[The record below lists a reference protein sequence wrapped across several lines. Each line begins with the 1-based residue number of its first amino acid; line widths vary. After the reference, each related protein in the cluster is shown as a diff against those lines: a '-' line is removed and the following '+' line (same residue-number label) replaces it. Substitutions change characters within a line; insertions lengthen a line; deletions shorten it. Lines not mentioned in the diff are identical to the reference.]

1 MVDTISFTT
10 MAAIIA
16 IGLIIWYFNQKQAA
30 ALVRMARA
38 TEDTHMIA
46 VKNRRDA
53 LKQQPFEMS
62 VFDWVAKK
70 LDNEAKPLE
79 IISKSQKPMWVNLRC
94 QNGSRVVISPLSPTE
109 LKPVLNAQRAK
120 SKLSQ
125 AEEPL
130 LGTFRKGLT
139 TKEVSLRDD
148 EWFDMEADTIGKK
161 AGVDWGEVT
170 RLFFYSVTPKA
181 SK

>member
-30 ALVRMARA
+30 ALGRMARA

-53 LKQQPFEMS
+53 HKQQPFEMS

-130 LGTFRKGLT
+130 LGTYRKGLT

-161 AGVDWGEVT
+161 AGVEWGEVT